1 MEIDF
6 IIPCYNPAPD
16 WEDNLISQFKELN
29 KLLPADR
36 YHIIVVDDG
45 SHKPLT
51 LSGGYPCTDFISMI
65 CIRNSENRGKGYSLR
80 KGVKESK
87 NNIIIY
93 TDSDF
98 PYTPSSV
105 SKIIKSLRKTDT
117 DLAIGKRDKQYYE
130 QIPTI
135 RKFVSKLLRQLN
147 KVILSS
153 KHTDTQVGLKGFKGN
168 VKNLFLKTNTDRF
181 LIDLEFIKKAS
192 KHQLN
197 IEAIP
202 VTLRSNIQLSEIKA
216 TTLLKELGSFLKI
229 LFSQ

>member
-1 MEIDF
+1 LKIDF
-6 IIPCYNPAPD
+6 IIPCYNPSPD
-16 WEDNLISQFKELN
+16 WEDKLILQFTELS

-36 YHIIVVDDG
+36 FHIIVVDDG
-45 SHKPLT
+45 SHKPLSKGGSYPSNYF
-51 LSGGYPCTDFISMI
+51 LSMV

-80 KGVKESK
+80 KGVAESTS
-87 NNIIIY
+87 NMVLY

-105 SKIIKSLRKTDT
+105 SNIIESLRETNT
-117 DLAIGKRDKQYYE
+117 DLAIGKRDQQYYK
-130 QIPTI
+130 QIPAI
-135 RKFVSKLLRQLN
+135 RKFISKLLRQLN
-147 KVILSS
+147 NVILSS
-153 KHTDTQVGLKGFKGN
+153 DHTDTQVGLKGFKENG
-168 VKNLFLKTNTDRF
+168 KNIFLETTTDRF

-192 KHQLN
+192 KNKLN